1 MMRKR
6 VYHIV
11 AIGLLALASCGTQS
25 TDGIEPAVSGVV
37 RFSSDISRAGE
48 TTDPADDGTTFR
60 FAAYQPGSMNFKH
73 TGTYVYD
80 MGQDA
85 TFLVAS
91 RLDDDGKY
99 VAADA
104 SVGFNGVIG
113 SFKIVPISPGLPI
126 KMLNDS
132 TMAVIT
138 CPNRVDDADADAG
151 AVYAAD
157 AEQKE
162 LGEYATIRFANP
174 LREIRSR
181 IGFEVSKDADLAEEI
196 SVTDI
201 KVMGAGT
208 GKPDEQLYYFPNTHQ
223 CVVPEGVD
231 DVMDFGAPNKVVD
244 ADGSYRFVSGKKY
257 ILSGIYA
264 PRNITADILGLTQD
278 NRNIVDK
285 HYLTMHIDFKQGMRP
300 VSAEI
305 MLNADAEGLL
315 AELKSR
321 HEYIFKVTVA
331 STYIKIYLNVYDH
344 SGSIHEWQNPGSSGS
359 NAIGGPGETI
369 KIGTFNI
376 TNWTDNNYGNQEI
389 E

>member
-25 TDGIEPAVSGVV
+25 TDGIEPTVSGVV

-48 TTDPADDGTTFR
+48 TTAPADDGTTFR
-60 FAAYQPGSMNFKH
+60 FAAYQPGTMNFKH

-80 MGQDA
+80 MAQDA

-91 RLDDDGKY
+91 RLDDNGKY

-104 SVGFNGVIG
+104 LAGINGVAG
-113 SFKIVPISPGLPI
+113 TYKVVALSPGLKEKI
-126 KMLNDS
+126 FNDS

-208 GKPDEQLYYFPNTHQ
+208 GKPDEQLYYFPNTRQ
-223 CVVPEGVD
+223 CAVPEGVD

-264 PRNITADILGLTQD
+264 PRSVVLNILNVDADNINVQETQ
-278 NRNIVDK
+278 
-285 HYLTMHIDFKQGMRP
+285 YLSMRMDFKQGTRS

-344 SGSIHEWQNPGSSGS
+344 SGSILEWQNPGSSGS
-359 NAIGGPGETI
+359 NAIGGPDETI